1 MLGDGTSYTLWKPTT
16 SFSGT
21 APASYSVRL
30 ARPLVG
36 MGLLEA
42 IPEADILA
50 HADPTDCNADGI
62 KGVPNLVFDPEDGT
76 MKIGRLG
83 WKASKASV
91 RHQVAEALNLDIG
104 VTTSVFPKHA
114 CGSPQAGFPAAD

>member
-1 MLGDGTSYTLWKPTT
+1 MTAG
-16 SFSGT
+16 
-21 APASYSVRL
+21 APANYSVRL

-50 HADPTDCNADGI
+50 HADPTDCNGDGI
-62 KGVPNLVFDPEDGT
+62 KGVPNVVFDPEDGT
-76 MKIGRLG
+76 MKIGRFG

-91 RHQVAEALNLDIG
+91 RMQAAEALNLDIG
-104 VTTSVFPKHA
+104 VTTSVYPKHD
-114 CGSPQAGFPAAD
+114 CGSAQAGCTAADKATPELTDDDIPF